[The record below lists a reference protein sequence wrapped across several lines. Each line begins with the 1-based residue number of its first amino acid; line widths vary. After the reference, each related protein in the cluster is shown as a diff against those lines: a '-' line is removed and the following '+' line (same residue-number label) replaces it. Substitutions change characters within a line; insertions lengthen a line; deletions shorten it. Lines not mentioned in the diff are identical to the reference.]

1 MMGVVGY
8 DYRQFTGDSGSG
20 AILGSFKGRV
30 DAVGPGLIYTTL
42 IGQTPLVLN
51 LRHYMEFDGHNH
63 FQGNSTIFSS
73 TIRF

>member
-1 MMGVVGY
+1 MIGPVGY
-8 DYRQFTGDSGSG
+8 IYRQVTDDSGSG
-20 AILGSFKGRV
+20 DSLRPFKGRV

-42 IGQTPLVLN
+42 IGQTPLVWN
-51 LRHYMEFDGHNH
+51 VRHYMEFDGHNH